1 MICDC
6 FSNDYYSR
14 NNFQR
19 FIKDKKENIQ
29 FLINSKM
36 KIENNCIKNL
46 INNSKKN
53 ERKSSLKIKKE
64 EDLSNLLKNIKSINY
79 DNENNQSLIKL
90 NDKNFNKNTF
100 QNYQENS
107 KKKF

>member
-53 ERKSSLKIKKE
+53 ERK
-64 EDLSNLLKNIKSINY
+64 
-79 DNENNQSLIKL
+79 
-90 NDKNFNKNTF
+90 
-100 QNYQENS
+100 
-107 KKKF
+107 